1 MKKILFCILI
11 IWASSPIYAQT
22 TIDTKIT
29 EIQNFLYAKALYI
42 NKSEV
47 SFWVNKVDKRIEIS
61 EAEMSLNNIEMTHMF
76 HQKDNVHLVGLQC
89 NTNSNCIRITF
100 ASTGQIQYGNG
111 YYLAFKTKADSY
123 TFINKLGE
131 LNMLLNKT
139 YKD

>member
-61 EAEMSLNNIEMTHMF
+61 EAETVN
-76 HQKDNVHLVGLQC
+76 
-89 NTNSNCIRITF
+89 
-100 ASTGQIQYGNG
+100 
-111 YYLAFKTKADSY
+111 
-123 TFINKLGE
+123 
-131 LNMLLNKT
+131 
-139 YKD
+139 

>member
-89 NTNSNCIRITF
+89 NTTSNCIRITF

-131 LNMLLNKT
+131 LKMLLNKT